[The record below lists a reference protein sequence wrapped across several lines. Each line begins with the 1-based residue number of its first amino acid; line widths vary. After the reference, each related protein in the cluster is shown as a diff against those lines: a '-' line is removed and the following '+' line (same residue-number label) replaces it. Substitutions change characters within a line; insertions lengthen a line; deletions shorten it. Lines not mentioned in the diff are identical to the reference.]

1 MWNRKLLLKSC
12 EVTEFI
18 LDQYTDITKYF
29 DVYIL
34 GTGTYTQTDD
44 TYTYGSGILLQPRGS
59 DPAYVILSSKF
70 KIAPSKYK
78 FIEIE
83 VEGLTI
89 KGMGSNY
96 GYANIGLTDNYA
108 NETNH
113 IMIELKKIVVDAHQR
128 LQILND
134 GTQKYYKIYSISF
147 DPIDCDINILVDVR
161 KNEVTGLIEYVG
173 GKVSNANLSV
183 NYNFVIR
190 SYLINS
196 STATPD
202 IHFKKAV
209 LRLYK

>member
-29 DVYIL
+29 DVYIQ

-44 TYTYGSGILLQPRGS
+44 TYTYCSGILLQPRGS
-59 DPAYVILSSKF
+59 TGAYVILSSKF

-78 FIEIE
+78 FIEID

-89 KGMGSNY
+89 TEMSNNY
-96 GYANIGLTDNYA
+96 GYASMGLMDRYNR
-108 NETNH
+108 ERNH
-113 IMIELKKIVVDAHQR
+113 IMIELLRSSQR
-128 LQILND
+128 LRIRNN
-134 GTQKYYKIYSISF
+134 GTQKYYNIYSITS

-173 GKVSNANLSV
+173 TKGTNANLSV
-183 NYNFVIR
+183 NYSFVIR
-190 SYLINS
+190 SYLINNS
-196 STATPD
+196 SATPD

>member
-29 DVYIL
+29 DVYIQ

-44 TYTYGSGILLQPRGS
+44 TYTYGSGILLQPRES
-59 DPAYVILSSKF
+59 NPAYVILSSKF
-70 KIAPSKYK
+70 KIPPSKYK

-89 KGMGSNY
+89 TEMSNNY
-96 GYANIGLTDNYA
+96 GYATIGLLDSYTG
-108 NETNH
+108 ERNH
-113 IMIELKKIVVDAHQR
+113 IMIELSHSSQQLRIR
-128 LQILND
+128 NN
-134 GTQKYYKIYSISF
+134 GTDNYYKIYSITS

-161 KNEVTGLIEYVG
+161 KNEVIGLIEYVG
-173 GKVSNANLSV
+173 TKGSNANLSV
-183 NYNFVIR
+183 NYSFVIR
-190 SYLINS
+190 SYLINNS
-196 STATPD
+196 SATPD

>member
-29 DVYIL
+29 DVYNV

-59 DPAYVILSSKF
+59 LPAYVILSSKF

-78 FIEIE
+78 FIEID

-89 KGMGSNY
+89 TEMSNNY
-96 GYANIGLTDNYA
+96 GYATIALSDNYV
-108 NETNH
+108 NSTNY
-113 IMIELKKIVVDAHQR
+113 IMMELQRTSQR
-128 LQILND
+128 LRILND
-134 GTQKYYKIYSISF
+134 GTQNNYEIYSITS

-161 KNEVTGLIEYVG
+161 KNEVIGLIEYVG
-173 GKVSNANLSV
+173 RKESNANLSV
-183 NYNFVIR
+183 NYSFVIR
-190 SYLINS
+190 SYLINNS
-196 STATPD
+196 SATPD

>member
-29 DVYIL
+29 DVYIQ

-44 TYTYGSGILLQPRGS
+44 TYTYGSGILLQPRRS
-59 DPAYVILSSKF
+59 ADAYVILFSKF
-70 KIAPSKYK
+70 RIAPSKYK
-78 FIEIE
+78 FIEID

-89 KGMGSNY
+89 TEMSNNY
-96 GYANIGLTDNYA
+96 GYATIGLLDGYKV
-108 NETNH
+108 ERNH
-113 IMIELKKIVVDAHQR
+113 IMIELIQSSQQLR
-128 LQILND
+128 IRNN
-134 GTQKYYKIYSISF
+134 GTDNYYKIYSITS

-173 GKVSNANLSV
+173 TKGSNANLSV
-183 NYNFVIR
+183 NYSFVIR
-190 SYLINS
+190 SYLINNS
-196 STATPD
+196 SATPD